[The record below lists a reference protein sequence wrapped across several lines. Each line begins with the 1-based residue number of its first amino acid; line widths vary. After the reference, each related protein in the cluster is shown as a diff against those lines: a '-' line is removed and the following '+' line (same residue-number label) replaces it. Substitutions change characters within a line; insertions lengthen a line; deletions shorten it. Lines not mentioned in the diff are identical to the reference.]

1 MIEYN
6 SLTDR
11 EKERILKKEYE
22 TLNNSFACI
31 AQKYNTYPNKIRRDA
46 QKLGIKIKDK
56 SEAQQNAL
64 LKGVI
69 KHPTKGKKRTDEEK
83 TKIGF
88 GVMKNWDSLDDNQ
101 LQLRKQKARENWDNL
116 SDDQKDNMLYL
127 ANTAVREASKYGS
140 KLEKFLLELLIK
152 DGYKTEFH
160 KEQSLLNTKLQIDL
174 FLPEL
179 NIAIEVDG
187 PSHHEP
193 VWGED
198 SLGRII
204 KYDQKKTGLILGKG
218 LVLIRIKQTKD
229 FAPSRAKVVYSELK
243 SIIDKIITKFPEINN
258 RYFNIGE

>member
-1 MIEYN
+1 MIDYN
-6 SLTDR
+6 NLTDT
-11 EKERILKKEYE
+11 EKRNLLKKEYE

-31 AQKYNTYPNKIRRDA
+31 AKKYNTYPNKIRRDA
-46 QKLGIKIKDK
+46 KKLEIRIKDK

-64 LKGVI
+64 LKGTI
-69 KHPTKGKKRTDEEK
+69 QHPTKGKKRTDNEK
-83 TKIGF
+83 NKIGL
-88 GVMKNWDSLDDNQ
+88 GVMQNWGDLDDKQ
-101 LQLRKQKARENWDNL
+101 LASRKKKARENWNNL

-127 ANTAVREASKYGS
+127 ANNAVRKASRYGS
-140 KLEKFLLELLIK
+140 KLEKFLLEFLIK
-152 DGYKTEFH
+152 DGYKTQFH
-160 KEQSLLNTKLQIDL
+160 KEQSLSNTKLQIDL

-198 SLGRII
+198 SLNRII

-229 FAPSRAKVVYSELK
+229 FAPARARVIYLELK
-243 SIIDKIITKFPEINN
+243 SIIDKIKNKFPDINH